1 MSLNRFPQI
10 RICGDGKMQKT
21 FDEIVLFARTGLN
34 PRQNFKLGQGN
45 NKYITIKNIKNNTLF
60 IDDNTDVIDDDA
72 IKMIHK
78 RSQIKKG
85 DILFASIGRMGDMYI
100 IESEPKGWDINESV
114 FAFTLDTSIIRQK
127 YFYYLF
133 RVKSILNYLDSN
145 SSGSTFKSIK
155 MNQLKKMVFD
165 IPSLD
170 EQDTIINV
178 LDRISCVIE
187 LKKQEL
193 DKLDELVKARF
204 VEMFG
209 DAENGESKYPI
220 EILGNLSTKISD
232 GVHAKPEYTEIGRP
246 FLSVVNINQ
255 KKIDFT
261 DCKFVSEEAYQ
272 KMIKSTKPE
281 KGDVLYT
288 KVGATYGIP
297 AYVDTDTEFCLYV
310 SVCLIKPMHE
320 KINSRF
326 LAIQMDTPFVKH
338 QADKRIKGI
347 GVPDLHLNQ
356 IREFQIICPPREMQD
371 EFVHFVEQLDKSKVA
386 VKKSLDEAQLLFDSL
401 MQKYFG

>member
-1 MSLNRFPQI
+1 MEYKLEELFDLQMGKTPSRNNPEYWNTEDNKWISIADLSKCGKYIETTKEHISNNAVTESGISQIPENTVIMS
-10 RICGDGKMQKT
+10 
-21 FDEIVLFARTGLN
+21 
-34 PRQNFKLGQGN
+34 FKLSIG
-45 NKYITIKNIKNNTLF
+45 KTAITSEPMYSNEAIMSF
-60 IDDNTDVIDDDA
+60 RDRHVIDLLPDY
-72 IKMIHK
+72 
-78 RSQIKKG
+78 
-85 DILFASIGRMGDMYI
+85 L
-100 IESEPKGWDINESV
+100 
-114 FAFTLDTSIIRQK
+114 
-127 YFYYLF
+127 YYLF
-133 RVKSILNYLDSN
+133 SGKDWDVGTNKAVMGNTLNKATLSKVKIRVH
-145 SSGSTFKSIK
+145 
-155 MNQLKKMVFD
+155 D
-165 IPSLD
+165 IQKQKEIVD
-170 EQDTIINV
+170 V
-178 LDRISCVIE
+178 LDKVRGIITARQQQ
-187 LKKQEL
+187 LQ
-193 DKLDELVKARF
+193 KLDELVKARF

-220 EILGNLSTKISD
+220 ETLGNLSTKISD

-297 AYVDTDTEFCLYV
+297 AYVDTDVEFCLYV

-356 IREFQIICPPREMQD
+356 IRELQIICPPREMQD
-371 EFVHFVEQLDKSKVA
+371 EFVHFVEQTDKSKFV
-386 VKKSLDEAQLLFDSL
+386 EIIELLNLLIYTITKEVSPW
-401 MQKYFG
+401 